1 MVILG
6 ENKIKTLDDL
16 GDLASDELLEL
27 LPEGILDVDAANE
40 LIMSARA
47 HWFEASEENNET
59 KPNPLS
65 NSGSSQCKDLPLNGL

>member
-27 LPEGILDVDAANE
+27 LPEGILDVNAANE
-40 LIMSARA
+40 LIMSA
-47 HWFEASEENNET
+47 E
-59 KPNPLS
+59 LI
-65 NSGSSQCKDLPLNGL
+65 GLKHQRRITRQNRIR